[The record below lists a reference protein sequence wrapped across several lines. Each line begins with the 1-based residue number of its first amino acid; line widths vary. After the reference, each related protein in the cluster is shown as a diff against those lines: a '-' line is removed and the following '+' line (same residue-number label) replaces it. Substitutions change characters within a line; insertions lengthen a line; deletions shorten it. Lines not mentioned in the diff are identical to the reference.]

1 MAKDLKGDMP
11 HNLEAEQSL
20 LGCILMDN
28 TIQTDIL
35 AKLTADDF
43 YAESH
48 KAIFGAMKE
57 IVSLNQPI
65 DLVTL
70 SDMLEK
76 TGEME
81 TSGGITYITELTDIV
96 PSTANFKK
104 YLDIVERDSMF
115 RRLIKG
121 SAEII
126 SDCKTSM
133 DKKRSLAFAEKTVY
147 DIAREEDTGEVVKI
161 GEVLPDVMNKLDELS
176 NDKGSLRG
184 LITQYKGLDN
194 LLNGLHKSNLIVL
207 AARPGIGKTSFAM
220 NIVENVALAGA
231 SCAVFSLEMGRDELA
246 QRMLCSVADVSNERA
261 SKGIMNKAEWLKIAK
276 AKALLA
282 EARIYI
288 DDSAITTAQQM
299 ISKCRR
305 IQRKNGLDLVV
316 VDYIQLM
323 STEKRGKDANRQQEI
338 TEISRNLKILA
349 KELCVPVIALSQL
362 NRSTEKEKRRPQLAD
377 LRESGAI
384 EQDADIVMFIHRP
397 DKGADEKDL
406 ESGKIQKNVAE
417 IIVEKN
423 RSGPQGIVKLYF
435 EGDRTKFVNLNE
447 GGEPEGITE
456 NAAEQKAPVLTEE
469 NVPFPEEPKDDDDD
483 IFG

>member
-161 GEVLPDVMNKLDELS
+161 GEVLPDVMNKLDELYADLKRS
-176 NDKGSLRG
+176 IKDS
-184 LITQYKGLDN
+184 ITFL
-194 LLNGLHKSNLIVL
+194 
-207 AARPGIGKTSFAM
+207 T
-220 NIVENVALAGA
+220 
-231 SCAVFSLEMGRDELA
+231 
-246 QRMLCSVADVSNERA
+246 
-261 SKGIMNKAEWLKIAK
+261 
-276 AKALLA
+276 
-282 EARIYI
+282 
-288 DDSAITTAQQM
+288 
-299 ISKCRR
+299 
-305 IQRKNGLDLVV
+305 
-316 VDYIQLM
+316 DYIKV
-323 STEKRGKDANRQQEI
+323 T
-338 TEISRNLKILA
+338 
-349 KELCVPVIALSQL
+349 LSFWQPA
-362 NRSTEKEKRRPQLAD
+362 RVS
-377 LRESGAI
+377 
-384 EQDADIVMFIHRP
+384 
-397 DKGADEKDL
+397 
-406 ESGKIQKNVAE
+406 
-417 IIVEKN
+417 
-423 RSGPQGIVKLYF
+423 VKL
-435 EGDRTKFVNLNE
+435 RSR
-447 GGEPEGITE
+447 
-456 NAAEQKAPVLTEE
+456 
-469 NVPFPEEPKDDDDD
+469 
-483 IFG
+483 